1 MLKKILISSLFLG
14 AFLLFSGHIGSP
26 GIVFE
31 GSAGPYK
38 ILANVRP
45 PDVVPGITQVSVR
58 VENKGIS
65 SISIVPVYYR
75 HGGDKTPSPDFLEK
89 VPGDD
94 QLFSGSTWM
103 MAHGSSSIKIVVN
116 GLKGK
121 GSTVIPVPA
130 LATAQLEMDQGLEI
144 ALIVLGLILF
154 FGGITIVYAA
164 IGESLLLPSQKLTK
178 AVRWKAGIVATFS
191 FVFFLWILYLGTL
204 WWNSEENQ
212 YNRYMYRPAAIE
224 TTLDPNDGNNR
235 VEIKFLDQ
243 GHIDR
248 RPGDLVPDHGK
259 LVHVFL
265 ISKKN
270 MDEFAHIHPIKID
283 SVTYEVY
290 LPEGMKAGEYRMFT
304 DVVHQS
310 GLGETL
316 LTDVTIPASKPQTA
330 SLLNTSN
337 EDKEDEKESLTRDPD
352 DSKYSYKSPKEFVQT
367 LDDGS
372 TITWDRPKDKKF
384 KVGQI
389 ESLKFKVHDALGL
402 PAVLDP
408 YLSMLG
414 HMAIVREDAEVF
426 IHLHPIGTISMAA
439 QEALAKTINDPIT
452 ICLPLDSS
460 IISLDSLS
468 FLGSETQLDSRQL
481 TTMRND
487 IQKMMQEKGL
497 TNEVSFPYS
506 FPKPGKYRI
515 WVQVKNKGKILTAGF
530 DLEVEEESVEGRQE
544 SNI

>member
-1 MLKKILISSLFLG
+1 MLKKILITSLFLG
-14 AFLLFSGHIGSP
+14 IFLVFSGHIGSP

-45 PDVVPGITQVSVR
+45 PDVVPGITQISVR
-58 VENKGIS
+58 TQDKGIR
-65 SISIVPVYYR
+65 SISVVAVYYR
-75 HGGDKTPSPDFLEK
+75 HGGDKTPSPDLLEK

-94 QLFSGSTWM
+94 QLYSGNTWM
-103 MAHGSSSIKIVVN
+103 MSHGSSSIKIVIN

-130 LATAQLEMDQGLEI
+130 LATAQLEMDKGLEV
-144 ALIVLGLILF
+144 ALIILGLILF
-154 FGGITIVYAA
+154 FGGITIVAA
-164 IGESLLLPSQKLTK
+164 SIGEAILLPSEKLSRAKKWRT
-178 AVRWKAGIVATFS
+178 GIVATFS
-191 FVFFLWILYLGTL
+191 FVFFLWILYLGQL
-204 WWNSEENQ
+204 WWQSEENQ
-212 YNRYMYRPAAIE
+212 YNRYMYSPAAIK
-224 TTLDPNDGNNR
+224 TTIDSEDNSNR
-235 VEIKFLDQ
+235 VEIKFLDE

-265 ISKKN
+265 ISQKDMN
-270 MDEFAHIHPIKID
+270 DFAHVHPIKID
-283 SVTYEVY
+283 SVTYEVF
-290 LPEGMKAGEYRMFT
+290 LPEGIQAGKYHMFT

-316 LTDVTIPASKPQTA
+316 VTEVIIPENKPQTA
-330 SLLNTSN
+330 SLLHTT
-337 EDKEDEKESLTRDPD
+337 DIDQKKTVVRDPD
-352 DSKYSYKSPKEFVQT
+352 DSKYSYQMPKDFVQT
-367 LDDGS
+367 LEDGS
-372 TITWDRPKDKKF
+372 TITWDRPKDKQF
-384 KVGQI
+384 KVGQV

-402 PAVLDP
+402 PAILEP

-414 HMAIVREDAEVF
+414 HMAIMRDDAEVF

-439 QEALAKTINDPIT
+439 QEALANTINDPIT

-460 IISLDSLS
+460 TVSLDSLS
-468 FLGSETQLDSRQL
+468 FITGENQLDSRQL

-497 TNEVSFPYS
+497 SNEVSFPYS
-506 FPKPGKYRI
+506 FPEPGKYRI
-515 WVQVKNKGKILTAGF
+515 WVQVRAKGKVLTAGF
-530 DLEVEEESVEGRQE
+530 DVEVEEDSAGKESEV
-544 SNI
+544 